1 MLDNILMW
9 LAALPPPLNAPV
21 LIGHFFGW
29 QGSLIAAAIGAVVAG
44 ALLWMRSVRT

>member
-1 MLDNILMW
+1 MLDNIPVW

-29 QGSLIAAAIGAVVAG
+29 QGSVIAAGIGAVVAG
-44 ALLWMRSVRT
+44 ALVWMRSART